1 MMERSLHAHLDAAVV
16 GLVRLVE
23 IAEGVVEVLL
33 VLVGLFGDA
42 FLDLADLGVLR
53 VIVGLS
59 EERHGE
65 SYAGREPSI

>member
-1 MMERSLHAHLDAAVV
+1 MMERSLHAHLDAAAVS
-16 GLVRLVE
+16 LVRLVE

-33 VLVGLFGDA
+33 VMVGLFGDA

-59 EERHGE
+59 EERHG
-65 SYAGREPSI
+65 GWLIV